1 MLEPWRARTRVSY
14 SNVTA
19 TAALLLALGG
29 GAYAATGG
37 FTDSRGVI
45 HACVNNRSG
54 AVSVIKSSQS
64 CRKPKKQ
71 QGRTVFPGETALAWS
86 QQGPQGDQG
95 RQGLQGGQGQPGPQ
109 GAQGQ
114 PGPAGSP
121 AASVIQGNT
130 DAVLVTVPISED
142 VFAPS
147 GYTSSGETGA
157 GARSIQSTPNATIV
171 IRDLYGQ
178 VNTAPG
184 PGASRSVMLVAFN
197 PSRVLIRCDI
207 VGTATSCDSGSQSV
221 SVPPGTQY
229 RVSIFTGQ
237 NAPAASAGASW
248 AFRATTP

>member
-1 MLEPWRARTRVSY
+1 MREPWRARARVSY
-14 SNVTA
+14 ANVTA

-37 FTDSRGVI
+37 LTDSRGVI

-54 AVSVIKSSQS
+54 LVTVAKSSKS
-64 CRKPKKQ
+64 CRKPK
-71 QGRTVFPGETALAWS
+71 TTALAWS
-86 QQGPQGDQG
+86 QQGPQGAQG
-95 RQGLQGGQGQPGPQ
+95 LRGLQGATGQPGPQ
-109 GAQGQ
+109 GDPGQ
-114 PGPAGSP
+114 LGPQGPAGSP

-130 DAVLVTVPISED
+130 DAALTTAPFSED
-142 VFAPS
+142 IFAPS

-184 PGASRSVMLVAFN
+184 PGASRTVRLSAFN
-197 PSRVLIRCDI
+197 PARILISCDI

-221 SVPPGTQY
+221 SVPAGTQY
-229 RVSIFTGQ
+229 RLSIITGQ
-237 NAPAASAGASW
+237 NAPAASTGASW

>member
-1 MLEPWRARTRVSY
+1 V
-14 SNVTA
+14 
-19 TAALLLALGG
+19 LLALGG
-29 GAYAATGG
+29 GAYAASGG
-37 FTDSRGVI
+37 LTDSRGVI
-45 HACVNNRSG
+45 HACVNKRSG
-54 AVSVIKSSQS
+54 VVTVVKSSQS
-64 CRKPKKQ
+64 CRKAK
-71 QGRTVFPGETALAWS
+71 TTALAWS
-86 QQGPQGDQG
+86 QQGPQGAPGQ
-95 RQGLQGGQGQPGPQ
+95 RGLQGVPGQPGPQGDQGQPGPQ
-109 GAQGQ
+109 GL
-114 PGPAGSP
+114 AGSP

-130 DAVLVTVPISED
+130 DAVLTTVPISED

-157 GARSIQSTPNATIV
+157 GARSIQPTPSATIV

-197 PSRVLIRCDI
+197 PSRVLISCAI

-221 SVPPGTQY
+221 SVPAGTQY

-237 NAPAASAGASW
+237 NAPAASTGASW